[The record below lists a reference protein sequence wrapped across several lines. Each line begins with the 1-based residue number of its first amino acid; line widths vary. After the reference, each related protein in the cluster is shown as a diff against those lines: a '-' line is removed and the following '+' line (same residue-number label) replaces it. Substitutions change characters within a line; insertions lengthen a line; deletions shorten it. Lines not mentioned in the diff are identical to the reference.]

1 MIPQPIILLGTN
13 NPDKAQELRVAI
25 QHALG
30 DSVAIVMPHEVH
42 SFPRDIAE
50 TGSTLE
56 ENAYL
61 KALAIYQATGLP
73 CVSDD
78 TGLEVDALGGEPGVY
93 SARYAGEGASYADN
107 RRKLLEALADKQV
120 VQTEGVEQRTAR
132 FRTVVCYH
140 DDMRVLFAEGECEG
154 TITATERG
162 TNGFGYD
169 AVFEPEGHTQT
180 FAELRPEEKH
190 HISHRTRA
198 LKALAERLRAV
209 YE

>member
-1 MIPQPIILLGTN
+1 MTPHLTILLGTH
-13 NPDKAQELRVAI
+13 NPDKAQELRTAI

-30 DSVAIVMPHEVH
+30 NSVVVVMPHDVPA
-42 SFPRDIAE
+42 FPRDVAE

-61 KALAIYQATGLP
+61 KALAVYQATGLP
-73 CVSDD
+73 SVSDD

-93 SARYAGEGASYADN
+93 SARYAGEGSSYADN
-107 RRKLLEALADKQV
+107 RRKLLEALAAVKAERA
-120 VQTEGVEQRTAR
+120 EGRTAR

-154 TITATERG
+154 RITDTERG
-162 TNGFGYD
+162 IHGFGYD
-169 AVFEPEGHTQT
+169 AVFQPQGYTQT
-180 FAELRPEEKH
+180 FAELSPEEKH
-190 HISHRTRA
+190 RISHRTRA
-198 LKALAERLRAV
+198 LEALAERLRAV